1 MGSDLDDSA
10 SHIGD
15 EIRQIREG
23 AGLTQGEL
31 ASAIGRDVQTISRWE
46 RGERQPKASD
56 VERVRKYLLDY
67 YNRNGIVLGKTVPRD
82 TMRVS
87 EPTAPRMPG
96 WFERRIDDTMLELA
110 RAGAT
115 NEQARYVRDL
125 LRSEATV
132 RFVLL
137 NDDGSPRSAKAQE
150 EQVRDLIEGLRFWI
164 ERSARIRAAEQNIIA
179 TIQPQTPGGAPIAP
193 VIATQDP
200 GVAKPNVAQPRG
212 KKK

>member
-132 RFVLL
+132 RFV
-137 NDDGSPRSAKAQE
+137 
-150 EQVRDLIEGLRFWI
+150 
-164 ERSARIRAAEQNIIA
+164 
-179 TIQPQTPGGAPIAP
+179 GALIAP
-193 VIATQDP
+193 VTAAPEP
-200 GVAKPNVAQPRG
+200 GTHANVAQPRG